1 MAGSRPRIILSAAMS
16 VDGKIATRTGE
27 STLSSKQD
35 KVRFHKLRAQVDAI
49 LVGKNTVK
57 IDDPLLTVRYARGK
71 NPTRIVLDSRGA
83 ISPSSKII
91 KTAHKIPTIIVVAKK
106 VSRKNLSRLAKYPL
120 KILVAGQTQVELKKL
135 LKLLQKEK
143 IKTILLEGGG
153 TLNWEFV
160 RQGLVDEMII
170 TVTPFVIG
178 GKNATTLVG
187 GQGFSKINQS
197 LRLQLHKIRK
207 QKNELVLHYI

>member
-16 VDGKIATRTGE
+16 VDGKIATKTGE
-27 STLSSKQD
+27 SAFSSKQD
-35 KVRFHKLRAQVDAI
+35 KIRLHKLRAQVDAI

-57 IDDPLLTVRYARGK
+57 IDNPLLTVRYAKGK
-71 NPTRIVLDSRGA
+71 NPTRIVLDSYA
-83 ISPSSKII
+83 TIPSSSKII
-91 KTAHKIPTIIVVAKK
+91 KTAHMVPTIIVVSKK
-106 VSRKNLSRLAKYPL
+106 APRKNLLRLAKHPL
-120 KILVAGQTQVELKKL
+120 KILAVGQNKVEIKKL
-135 LKLLQKEK
+135 LRLLQKEK

-160 RQGLVDEMII
+160 RQGLVNEIII

-178 GKNATTLVG
+178 GKNAITLVA

-197 LRLQLHKIRK
+197 PRLKLHKIRK